1 MRSKK
6 VQMNIRVSEEA
17 RKLIT
22 ENAKYAEQTQS
33 EFIET
38 IARRGLYQV
47 IEFTQPDLVNNWVTI
62 MNALDKYG
70 RNLNQITT
78 KINSGATRFTE
89 DDIKKIK
96 ELEKLMDKLY
106 NALHK
111 EYEKKTIFTNKDG
124 EE

>member
-62 MNALDKYG
+62 MNALDKCG
-70 RNLNQITT
+70 KNLNQITT
-78 KINSGATRFTE
+78 KINSGATRFTD
-89 DDIKKIK
+89 DDIKMIK
-96 ELEKLMDKLY
+96 KFEKLMDKLY

>member
-89 DDIKKIK
+89 DDIKRIK

>member
-1 MRSKK
+1 
-6 VQMNIRVSEEA
+6 MNIRVSEEA

-89 DDIKKIK
+89 DDIKRIK

>member
-47 IEFTQPDLVNNWVTI
+47 IEFTQPDLVNNWLTI
-62 MNALDKYG
+62 MNALDKCG
-70 RNLNQITT
+70 KNLNQITT
-78 KINSGATRFTE
+78 KINSGATKFTD
-89 DDIKKIK
+89 DDIKMIK
-96 ELEKLMDKLY
+96 KFEKLMDKLY

>member
-62 MNALDKYG
+62 MNALDKCG
-70 RNLNQITT
+70 KNLNQITT

-89 DDIKKIK
+89 DDIKRIK
-96 ELEKLMDKLY
+96 DFEKLMDKLY

>member
-62 MNALDKYG
+62 MNALDKCG

-78 KINSGATRFTE
+78 KINSGATRFTD
-89 DDIKKIK
+89 DDIKMIK
-96 ELEKLMDKLY
+96 EFEKLMDKLY